1 MSISAINSNVCPD
14 AERITSLSNRI
25 KATASDGCNACEFR
39 SERFPNSRLVIAVSE
54 SGPTVTLFQPIPLC
68 QDGKTERIT
77 FSVSRPSDVSR
88 FSYVAMDSENTVCG
102 CGNGFFKAEALVKA
116 DSLAFSKISI
126 DQSPSSP
133 LAAYERTVILF
144 GFRACQAA
152 KRALLLLDEFLA
164 AENLGFT
171 AANLGFRY

>member
-1 MSISAINSNVCPD
+1 
-14 AERITSLSNRI
+14 
-25 KATASDGCNACEFR
+25 
-39 SERFPNSRLVIAVSE
+39 
-54 SGPTVTLFQPIPLC
+54 
-68 QDGKTERIT
+68 
-77 FSVSRPSDVSR
+77 
-88 FSYVAMDSENTVCG
+88 MDSENTVCG
-102 CGNGFFKAEALVKA
+102 CGNGLFKAEALVKA

>member
-25 KATASDGCNACEFR
+25 KAIASDGCNACEFR

-102 CGNGFFKAEALVKA
+102 CGNGLFKAEALVKA

-171 AANLGFRY
+171 TANLGFRY